1 MKIKKGNQYVCIKEV
16 IAVYG
21 DKEIVRHKKGK
32 IYQSEDDGYITDEQS
47 NTHNYDFNKSQTAEI
62 YFRPATPDE
71 ILIGRA
77 LTDEQQLLV
86 KELKLKI
93 ELAKI
98 EFMKCGLSEDEAI
111 EQVKIVLKAAYNEV
125 FHPKK

>member
-1 MKIKKGNQYVCIKEV
+1 MEIKKGQYYICIKDV
-16 IAVYG
+16 VM
-21 DKEIVRHKKGK
+21 
-32 IYQSEDDGYITDEQS
+32 DDGTIGYSQGKCYSSDKQYYLVDNNGFS
-47 NTHNYDFNKSQTAEI
+47 NFWQCPEMTE
-62 YFRPATPDE
+62 YFRLATPDE

-98 EFMKCGLSEDEAI
+98 EFMKCGLSEEQALAQVDLIVKNAI
-111 EQVKIVLKAAYNEV
+111 REV
-125 FHPKK
+125 YHPKK